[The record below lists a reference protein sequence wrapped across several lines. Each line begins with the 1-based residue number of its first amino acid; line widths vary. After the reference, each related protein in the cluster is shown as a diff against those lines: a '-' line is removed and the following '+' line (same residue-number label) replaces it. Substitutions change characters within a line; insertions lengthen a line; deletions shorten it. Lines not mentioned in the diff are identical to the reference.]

1 MKRMWRC
8 FGDGEERSE
17 KVEEEKREEESSI
30 WLAFVAQGGRHE
42 RRRSTTPTAAVCNA
56 PLLSTVGLPCHLCVL
71 DLRFLEDLSSI
82 LLDCRLYL

>member
-42 RRRSTTPTAAVCNA
+42 RRRSTTPTACCLQCSLPVHCGLILSVACSG
-56 PLLSTVGLPCHLCVL
+56 PLISG
-71 DLRFLEDLSSI
+71 
-82 LLDCRLYL
+82 